1 MMEMDTDTPVP
12 SATTTASVPT
22 SAPASAPPSVSASS
36 PSTPAEPRRRNRPAL
51 SCIQCRTRKIRCD
64 RMEPC
69 GSCLKSKIVN
79 CMYEEARRPK
89 PRMWRLSPAQDPD
102 SPASDDHF
110 PRYSSSSGLHHLA
123 RPDTLPSSNAAG
135 MQYAHSAASLPILGS
150 SRPASTATPAPSSAA
165 PAAPAVN
172 AEHLRDRIRVL
183 EKQLDDVL
191 WGPDQGQAHQP
202 SASHPVQTYS
212 APDPAPAP
220 APKPTQPE
228 VGHKP
233 RPKFFPL
240 LSHLAQRIMGEK
252 GSKACFLFDMCKK
265 AVRTKRLQ
273 SQQSLDRSSHEAG
286 RDMPPENTARLLVE
300 AYFRTFESV
309 YRILHRPTF
318 WQEYRRYWEGS
329 STNEAFAI
337 ELKLCMTLGSCFHN
351 DMVPHRQSLAGKW
364 IYEARVWLIS
374 PDDKTRTG
382 IETIQIMCLLHL
394 ARETSG
400 VGGDL
405 AWVSAGSLLR
415 EAMHIGLHRDPD
427 GMPNMTTLHSEMR
440 RRLWATTMEIILQSS
455 IDSGGPPLVALTD
468 FDTRPPSNY
477 DDDQLTET
485 DNPPPAPRPLSA
497 FTQSTVQIALTRSL
511 PTRLGIAQY
520 VNHFR
525 TPSSSFSESLRWST
539 ELSTACR
546 ALSATLQPHYDPAG
560 VLPKRLT
567 AFQLRLAE
575 QMVHRFFLVLTFP
588 WLAQDNPAY
597 FYARKLCVETSLKLS
612 RAAVTAGGDDFSRLA
627 TCAHGAFRS
636 VPAFALLAICLELLW
651 QVQED
656 QSFRES
662 MELDHA
668 PPPPPPSEG
677 DAGSG
682 AAPRQELVEAVR
694 GSIAWSEQRIKAGD
708 TNIKGRLFYAALLA
722 QVNALERGGAEAEVE
737 GQVLASVVEDLEH
750 CWLLLKGP
758 GTAGTSSPVG
768 EVAGEEREGEWGEE
782 QNSGH
787 GFKSI
792 FNHNEVEMF
801 LCG

>member
-1 MMEMDTDTPVP
+1 
-12 SATTTASVPT
+12 
-22 SAPASAPPSVSASS
+22 
-36 PSTPAEPRRRNRPAL
+36 
-51 SCIQCRTRKIRCD
+51 
-64 RMEPC
+64 
-69 GSCLKSKIVN
+69 
-79 CMYEEARRPK
+79 
-89 PRMWRLSPAQDPD
+89 
-102 SPASDDHF
+102 
-110 PRYSSSSGLHHLA
+110 
-123 RPDTLPSSNAAG
+123 
-135 MQYAHSAASLPILGS
+135 
-150 SRPASTATPAPSSAA
+150 
-165 PAAPAVN
+165 
-172 AEHLRDRIRVL
+172 
-183 EKQLDDVL
+183 
-191 WGPDQGQAHQP
+191 
-202 SASHPVQTYS
+202 
-212 APDPAPAP
+212 
-220 APKPTQPE
+220 
-228 VGHKP
+228 
-233 RPKFFPL
+233 
-240 LSHLAQRIMGEK
+240 MGEK
-252 GSKACFLFDMCKK
+252 GSKACFLLDMCKK
-265 AVRTKRLQ
+265 AVRSKKLQ
-273 SQQSLDRSSHEAG
+273 SQQTIDRSSHEAG
-286 RDMPPENTARLLVE
+286 RDMPSENTARVLVE

-318 WQEYRRYWEGS
+318 WQEYRRYWEGT
-329 STNEAFAI
+329 STDEAFAI
-337 ELKLCMTLGSCFHN
+337 KLKLCMALGSCFHH

-374 PDDKTRTG
+374 PDDKMRTG

-405 AWVSAGSLLR
+405 SWVSAGSLLR
-415 EAMHIGLHRDPD
+415 EAMNIGLHRDPD
-427 GMPNMTTLHSEMR
+427 SMPKMSTLDAEMR
-440 RRLWATTMEIILQSS
+440 RRLWATTIEIVLQSS

-497 FTQSTVQIALTRSL
+497 FTQSTVQIALARSL

-525 TPSSSFSESLRWST
+525 APSSSYPESLRWST

-567 AFQLRLAE
+567 VFQLRLAE
-575 QMVHRFFLVLTFP
+575 QMVHRFFLALTFP

-597 FYARKLCVETSLKLS
+597 FYARKLCVETALKLS
-612 RAAVTAGGDDFSRLA
+612 RAATGGTGGASGDDFSRLA

-662 MELDHA
+662 MEIDHA
-668 PPPPPPSEG
+668 PAEGAGG

-682 AAPRQELVEAVR
+682 AAPRQELVDAVR

-708 TNIKGRLFYAALLA
+708 PNIKGRLFYAALLA
-722 QVNALERGGAEAEVE
+722 QVNALERGGVEAEVE
-737 GQVLASVVEDLEH
+737 GQVMASVVEDLEH

-758 GTAGTSSPVG
+758 GTAGAALPVG
-768 EVAGEEREGEWGEE
+768 EAVGDGREGEWGEV
-782 QNSGH
+782 SCH
-787 GFKSI
+787 GLGGRVLFADALRNKTQRMGSSPSLTTTRWRCFFADEI
-792 FNHNEVEMF
+792 HRPWFGLQDHTTRTLPVLERGRLPLDQPNCHLTGSVVEP
-801 LCG
+801 LEHVPRDERIRPDTR